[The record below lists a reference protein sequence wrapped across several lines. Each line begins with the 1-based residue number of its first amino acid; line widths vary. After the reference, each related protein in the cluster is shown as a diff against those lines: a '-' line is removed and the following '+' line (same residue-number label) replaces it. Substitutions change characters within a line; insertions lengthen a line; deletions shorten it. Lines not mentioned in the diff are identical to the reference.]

1 MRADDVMLAVA
12 DHHSAGKIV
21 AASRFKCGFDDI
33 YLFARFLVALGRAAD
48 GVEVGRK
55 TEVLQNALGHGVEL
69 RRGNEKT
76 LALTLEM
83 RKQRGN
89 AGIGSVV
96 EPAVLLIV
104 FAEFCDRGVD
114 ILFAH
119 EVREGLAERRPT
131 KNDSSRQSRS
141 MPNARRAYCPAFM
154 MPGPESVSVPSK
166 SKRIISRRIV

>member
-1 MRADDVMLAVA
+1 MLAVT
-12 DHHSAGKIV
+12 DHDGAGKIV
-21 AASRFKCGFDDI
+21 AARRLERGLDDAH
-33 YLFARFLVALGRAAD
+33 LFARFLVARGRAAD

-114 ILFAH
+114 ILCAH
-119 EVREGLAERRPT
+119 KVREGLAERRADE
-131 KNDSSRQSRS
+131 KRQLAPVAFDAERTQGILSGFHD
-141 MPNARRAYCPAFM
+141 AGAGVGQRA
-154 MPGPESVSVPSK
+154 VQIK
-166 SKRIISRRIV
+166 

>member
-1 MRADDVMLAVA
+1 M
-12 DHHSAGKIV
+12 
-21 AASRFKCGFDDI
+21 
-33 YLFARFLVALGRAAD
+33 
-48 GVEVGRK
+48 
-55 TEVLQNALGHGVEL
+55 LQNALGHGVEL

-114 ILFAH
+114 ILCAH
-119 EVREGLAERRPT
+119 EVREGLAERRA
-131 KNDSSRQSRS
+131 DEERQLA
-141 MPNARRAYCPAFM
+141 PVALDAKRAQGILSGLHDA
-154 MPGPESVSVPSK
+154 GAGVGQRAVQIK
-166 SKRIISRRIV
+166 

>member
-1 MRADDVMLAVA
+1 MRADDVMLAVT
-12 DHHSAGKIV
+12 DHDGAGKIV
-21 AASRFKCGFDDI
+21 AAGRLERGFYDV
-33 YLFARFLVALGRAAD
+33 YLFARLLVALGRAAD

-83 RKQRGN
+83 RKQRGD

-104 FAEFCDRGVD
+104 FTEFCDRGVD
-114 ILFAH
+114 ILCAH
-119 EVREGLAERRPT
+119 EVREGLAERRADE
-131 KNDSSRQSRS
+131 KRQLA
-141 MPNARRAYCPAFM
+141 PVAFDAKCTQGILSGFHDAG
-154 MPGPESVSVPSK
+154 PGVGQRPV
-166 SKRIISRRIV
+166 